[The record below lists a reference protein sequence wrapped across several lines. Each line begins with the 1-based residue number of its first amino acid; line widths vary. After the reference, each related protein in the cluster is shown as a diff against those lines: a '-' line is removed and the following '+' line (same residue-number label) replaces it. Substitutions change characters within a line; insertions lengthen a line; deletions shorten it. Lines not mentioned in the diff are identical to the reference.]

1 MAEEAKKKADAP
13 APAHGEKGGDKK
25 EAGKG
30 GLLSKTPVLLGGAMV
45 IEAIVL
51 FAGFKFLGSGAPKQ
65 AAGAELVAGESGGE
79 GGEHGEGGAAPTTA
93 AIDKNKSVEVQIVDF
108 RAPNK
113 QSGRMFLYDV
123 TIFAET
129 KAEYESK
136 VKEIITEREA
146 LIKD

>member
-51 FAGFKFLGSGAPKQ
+51 FAGFKFLGAGAPKQ
-65 AAGAELVAGESGGE
+65 AAGAELVAAEAGGDKE
-79 GGEHGEGGAAPTTA
+79 GEHGEGGAPAK
-93 AIDKNKSVEVQIVDF
+93 IDKKKQVEIQIVDF

-113 QSGRMFLYDV
+113 QSGRTFLYDV
-123 TIFAET
+123 TIFAVT
-129 KAEYESK
+129 KAEFE
-136 VKEIITEREA
+136 TQ
-146 LIKD
+146 